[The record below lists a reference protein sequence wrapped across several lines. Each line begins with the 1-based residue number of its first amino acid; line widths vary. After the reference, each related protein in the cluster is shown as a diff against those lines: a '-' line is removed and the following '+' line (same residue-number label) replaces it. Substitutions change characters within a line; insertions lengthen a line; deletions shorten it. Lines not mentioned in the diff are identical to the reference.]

1 MCSLPAAK
9 ETSLKNP
16 EIGSMS
22 ISSSKMTWQ
31 CRIQQECIPVGCV
44 PSATVAVSGGVCSGG
59 GLLPGDVCSWRDVC
73 PQGVVSKHALRQ
85 TPLRIDRHLLKHNL
99 RNFVGDGNKGISPE
113 KNEVAGN
120 GFWKLSCVTV
130 LRHEKFVSFG

>member
-1 MCSLPAAK
+1 MCSLPVAK

-44 PSATVAVSGGVCSGG
+44 PSATVAVSGGVC
-59 GLLPGDVCSWRDVC
+59 LLPGGCQLWTA
-73 PQGVVSKHALRQ
+73 VSALGGGIPACTEADLPPVDRQ
-85 TPLRIDRHLLKHNL
+85 TLVK
-99 RNFVGDGNKGISPE
+99 
-113 KNEVAGN
+113 
-120 GFWKLSCVTV
+120 T
-130 LRHEKFVSFG
+130 